1 MFGGCF
7 SLFMNVSK
15 PRPNDHPLLVLFIV
29 GGVTCSEVHQIREA
43 LAAYH
48 PNTQVSFSKSCFL
61 TFVVAWSRA
70 MMDIMGLWLMTGL
83 SAGSSMLL
91 FFFFGFRW
99 QAVEGKRNRARKT
112 AMGVMNAR
120 CRVHLARERLSSLA
134 VFHCRDELIQLNPC
148 STHFL

>member
-48 PNTQVSFSKSCFL
+48 PNTQVSFSKTCFL

-70 MMDIMGLWLMTGL
+70 MMDIMGLWLLTGL
-83 SAGSSMLL
+83 SAGSSM
-91 FFFFGFRW
+91 FFFRFSVAGGRR
-99 QAVEGKRNRARKT
+99 EGKSGAQDCD
-112 AMGVMNAR
+112 G
-120 CRVHLARERLSSLA
+120 CDERSLSSSPRSRTSKQSSSLS
-134 VFHCRDELIQLNPC
+134 L
-148 STHFL
+148 

>member
-1 MFGGCF
+1 MQSKLNFIRIFSFNIAKLGLFTRIYAGLADLNMFGGCF

-61 TFVVAWSRA
+61 AFVVAWSRSI
-70 MMDIMGLWLMTGL
+70 MDIMG
-83 SAGSSMLL
+83 
-91 FFFFGFRW
+91 FGFRW
-99 QAVEGKRNRARKT
+99 QAVEGKGEIGRT
-112 AMGVMNAR
+112 
-120 CRVHLARERLSSLA
+120 RLRW
-134 VFHCRDELIQLNPC
+134 V
-148 STHFL
+148 

>member
-1 MFGGCF
+1 
-7 SLFMNVSK
+7 MNVSK

-48 PNTQVSFSKSCFL
+48 PNTQVSFFKTCFL

-91 FFFFGFRW
+91 FFFFRFSVAGGR
-99 QAVEGKRNRARKT
+99 
-112 AMGVMNAR
+112 
-120 CRVHLARERLSSLA
+120 REAKSGAQDCDGCDERSLSSSPRSRTSKQSSSLS
-134 VFHCRDELIQLNPC
+134 L
-148 STHFL
+148 

>member
-70 MMDIMGLWLMTGL
+70 VMDYGSWLVYRQV
-83 SAGSSMLL
+83 LL
-91 FFFFGFRW
+91 CFFFGFRW
-99 QAVEGKRNRARKT
+99 QAVEGKANRARKT

-120 CRVHLARERLSSLA
+120 FRVHLARERLSSLA

>member
-15 PRPNDHPLLVLFIV
+15 PRPNDHPLLVLFVV

-61 TFVVAWSRA
+61 TLVVAWSRA
-70 MMDIMGLWLMTGL
+70 MMDIMGLWLLTGL
-83 SAGSSMLL
+83 SAGSSVLL
-91 FFFFGFRW
+91 SFFFGFRW
-99 QAVEGKRNRARKT
+99 QAVEGKGEIGCT
-112 AMGVMNAR
+112 
-120 CRVHLARERLSSLA
+120 RLRW
-134 VFHCRDELIQLNPC
+134 V
-148 STHFL
+148 

>member
-61 TFVVAWSRA
+61 SFVVAWSRA

-83 SAGSSMLL
+83 SAGSSM
-91 FFFFGFRW
+91 FFFRFSVADGRR
-99 QAVEGKRNRARKT
+99 EGKSGAQDCD
-112 AMGVMNAR
+112 G
-120 CRVHLARERLSSLA
+120 CDERSLSSSPRSRTSKQSSSLS
-134 VFHCRDELIQLNPC
+134 L
-148 STHFL
+148 

>member
-48 PNTQVSFSKSCFL
+48 PNTQVSFFKTCFL

-91 FFFFGFRW
+91 FFFSVFGGRRLKGSEKSGA
-99 QAVEGKRNRARKT
+99 QDCDGCDE
-112 AMGVMNAR
+112 
-120 CRVHLARERLSSLA
+120 HSLSSSPRSRTSKQSSSLS
-134 VFHCRDELIQLNPC
+134 L
-148 STHFL
+148 

>member
-1 MFGGCF
+1 
-7 SLFMNVSK
+7 MNVSK

-48 PNTQVSFSKSCFL
+48 PNIQVSFSKSCFL

-70 MMDIMGLWLMTGL
+70 MMDIMGLWLMSGL

-99 QAVEGKRNRARKT
+99 QAVEGKRKIGRARLRW
-112 AMGVMNAR
+112 V
-120 CRVHLARERLSSLA
+120 
-134 VFHCRDELIQLNPC
+134 
-148 STHFL
+148 

>member
-61 TFVVAWSRA
+61 TFVVSWSRA
-70 MMDIMGLWLMTGL
+70 MMDIMGLWLVTGS

-91 FFFFGFRW
+91 FFFRVSVAGGRR
-99 QAVEGKRNRARKT
+99 EGKSGAQDCD
-112 AMGVMNAR
+112 G
-120 CRVHLARERLSSLA
+120 CDERSLSSSPRSRTSKQSSSLS
-134 VFHCRDELIQLNPC
+134 L
-148 STHFL
+148 